1 MIEHAMSSDAP
12 ATIGI
17 DISKD
22 TLDAHRLPDG
32 RHRRL
37 SNDPAGHRALAS
49 WIGTSAVVRV
59 VHEPTGAYHR
69 AMEEALDRAGL
80 PLCRVNPRQA
90 RRFAEAAGQL
100 AKTDRIDAEVLAR
113 MGEALALGARPI
125 ASGRMTDLRELL
137 TARRALSKDRTAA
150 LNRQKRLTVPL
161 LKRQTAQ
168 RLKQIGAQMAA
179 VERAMRAL
187 VAEDPALVRRFDILV
202 SIPGIAE
209 HAAFSLLVDLPELG
223 TIDPKQA
230 ASLAG
235 LAPRT
240 RQSGRWA
247 GRAYVRGGRER
258 LRTALYMPALVA
270 SRFNPDLIETYRRL
284 VQAGKPAEIAI
295 TAVMRKLIVLA
306 NALLKAD
313 RTWSP
318 RPA

>member
-1 MIEHAMSSDAP
+1 MP
-12 ATIGI
+12 
-17 DISKD
+17 
-22 TLDAHRLPDG
+22 
-32 RHRRL
+32 
-37 SNDPAGHRALAS
+37 
-49 WIGTSAVVRV
+49 
-59 VHEPTGAYHR
+59 
-69 AMEEALDRAGL
+69 
-80 PLCRVNPRQA
+80 
-90 RRFAEAAGQL
+90 
-100 AKTDRIDAEVLAR
+100 
-113 MGEALALGARPI
+113 
-125 ASGRMTDLRELL
+125 
-137 TARRALSKDRTAA
+137 LSKDRTAA

-187 VAEDPALVRRFDILV
+187 VAEDPVLVRRFDILV

-247 GRAYVRGGRER
+247 GRAYVWGGRER

-284 VQAGKPAEIAI
+284 VQARKPAKIAI